1 MVEKRSQRAPAAKLA
16 PLWERLEGQIAW
28 YDKKAAASQRAYK
41 VTKATI
47 IVLALAIPVIA
58 EYAHFE
64 SFERAPAFLVAICAG
79 GILLLEGLLHINKWH
94 ENWILY
100 RSTCEGLR
108 NEQHLFFEKAGPYAK
123 LKPAEAQQALAE
135 RTGALVMAEHSKW
148 VHDRNEKAETTT
160 GG

>member
-1 MVEKRSQRAPAAKLA
+1 MAEKRAVARPQTAKMA
-16 PLWERLEGQIAW
+16 PLWDRLEAQINW
-28 YDKKAAASQRAYK
+28 YDQKAAASQRAYK

-94 ENWILY
+94 ENWIPARPARAY
-100 RSTCEGLR
+100 VTSSISSSRRRGLTPSSSR
-108 NEQHLFFEKAGPYAK
+108 RRRKWRLPSA
-123 LKPAEAQQALAE
+123 PA
-135 RTGALVMAEHSKW
+135 RW
-148 VHDRNEKAETTT
+148 
-160 GG
+160 